1 LLSLWAKV
9 DVSIGNYL
17 PGHDGLHGESEPTK
31 GKEGPVMPKKIL
43 IIDDEQ
49 DVLLFLGTLLR
60 KNGYDVCEACDGV
73 QGMKKVIE
81 EKPDLVCLDLIMPEK
96 TGIKMYR
103 EMRKDDQLKSVP
115 VIMVTGI
122 ESVDRWDFKDFKT
135 FIRERSL
142 PRPNGYIEKPIDK
155 EQFLKAVKEVLG
167 D

>member
-1 LLSLWAKV
+1 
-9 DVSIGNYL
+9 
-17 PGHDGLHGESEPTK
+17 
-31 GKEGPVMPKKIL
+31 MPKKIL

-73 QGMKKVIE
+73 EGMKKVME

-103 EMRKDDQLKSVP
+103 EMRKDDQLKGVP

-142 PRPNGYIEKPIDK
+142 PRPDGYIEKPIDK

-167 D
+167 E

>member
-1 LLSLWAKV
+1 
-9 DVSIGNYL
+9 
-17 PGHDGLHGESEPTK
+17 
-31 GKEGPVMPKKIL
+31 MPKKIL
-43 IIDDEQ
+43 VVDDEQ

-73 QGMKKVIE
+73 EGMKKVIE

-103 EMRKDDQLKSVP
+103 EMRKDDQLKGVP

-135 FIRERSL
+135 FISERAI
-142 PRPNGYIEKPIDK
+142 PGPNGYVEKPIDK
-155 EQFLKAVKEVLG
+155 DQFLKAVKEVL
-167 D
+167 DA